1 MTAAKKPARKGR
13 KPAAKKRAPRT
24 AASAPNKARHDAV
37 QASDQAAKPE
47 VDKIDAEQAAE
58 MLERSGRVFHEPE
71 RNKGGRPTKYRAEFA
86 SQARKLCDGGFTDEQ
101 LADFFDVHVSTIY
114 RWMAEHKKFCEAVK
128 VAKEIAD
135 QRVERSLYQRALGY
149 TTPAVKIFMPAGAKE
164 PVYATYRE
172 NVQPS
177 DTAIIF
183 WLKNR
188 KKDTWRDRQDHEHS
202 GPDGGAIEIDETE
215 AARRV
220 AFMIGRAA
228 GKVAAQ
234 NAQETNEPADSE

>member
-1 MTAAKKPARKGR
+1 MAAVKKPARKGR
-13 KPAAKKRAPRT
+13 KPAAKKRASRT
-24 AASAPNKARHDAV
+24 AASAPKAKTTDDLEQIADAV
-37 QASDQAAKPE
+37 DS
-47 VDKIDAEQAAE
+47 VVAEQAE
-58 MLERSGRVFHEPE
+58 TTGRVFHEPE

-86 SQARKLCDGGFTDEQ
+86 NQARKLCDGGFTDEM

-128 VAKEIAD
+128 VAKEVAD

-164 PVYATYRE
+164 PVYATFRE